1 MRILHCCLAN
11 LYVDGY
17 GYQENVM
24 TRVHK
29 KQGHDVFI
37 LASTETIETGKGLS
51 YTSPSSYVNE
61 DGIPVCRI
69 PYVGWLPHA
78 IGKKIRVYKGV
89 KDILED
95 FAPEVIFMH
104 DAQTF
109 AVCTIVEYVK
119 KYPHVKVYVDSHTDF
134 VNSARTYFSKNVLH
148 GIFYKYCVKKIIP
161 YARKFYGTLP
171 ARVAFYRDF
180 YGTPADKTEYLP
192 MGVDDLSID
201 FTRKEEIRNKIRQK
215 LGISAND
222 FVIISG
228 GKLDEKKNTIQLLKA
243 LKEIEGENIKL
254 VLFGKVAE
262 TIRNEFDSILSR
274 HGNKIKYLDWLPATE
289 TYKYF
294 WASDL
299 ACFPGTHST
308 LWEESVGYG
317 LPGIY
322 KKWEGI
328 QHVDVGGNC
337 IFLYKDTIEAIKSA
351 IMKILSDKSLFAEMK
366 RCAIEQGIEHF
377 SYSKISEY
385 AIKQ

>member
-1 MRILHCCLAN
+1 MKILHCCLAAI
-11 LYVDGY
+11 YVDGF

-37 LASTETIETGKGLS
+37 LASTETIETGGCLS
-51 YTSPSSYVNE
+51 YISPSSYVNE
-61 DGIPVCRI
+61 DGIPVCRV
-69 PYVGWLPHA
+69 PYVWWLPHA
-78 IGKKIRVYKGV
+78 IGKKLRVYKGV

-95 FAPEVIFMH
+95 FAPEIVFMH

-109 AVCTIVEYVK
+109 AVFTIVEYIK
-119 KYPHVKVYVDSHTDF
+119 KHPQVRVYVDSHTDF
-134 VNSARTYFSKNVLH
+134 VNSANTYLSKNVLH
-148 GIFYKYCVKKIIP
+148 GIFYKYCVRKIIP
-161 YARKFYGTLP
+161 YVRKFYGTLP
-171 ARVAFYRDF
+171 ARVAFYSDF

-192 MGVDDLSID
+192 MGVDDLSIN

-215 LGISAND
+215 LGIDVND

-243 LKEIEGENIKL
+243 LTEVKQENVKL
-254 VLFGKVAE
+254 ILFGKVAE
-262 TIRNEFDSILSR
+262 SIRNEFDSILSQQ
-274 HGNKIKYLDWLPATE
+274 GNKVKYLKWLPATE

-299 ACFPGTHST
+299 VCFPGTHST
-308 LWEESVGYG
+308 LWEESIGYG

-351 IMKILSDKSLFAEMK
+351 IIKILSDKSLFAEMK
-366 RCAIEQGIEHF
+366 KCAIEQGPAHF
-377 SYSKISEY
+377 SYSKISAY
-385 AIKQ
+385 AIEQ